1 MDPKKESQ
9 ELLAEYAVYFQ
20 SIKGLKVIFL
30 IDFSSMT
37 LKHKLI
43 ESEAIDEESF
53 QVVKNSA
60 LLFKKSDLNVAYLEG
75 KERLFVQRL
84 KDENFIVVLI
94 TDKTPT
100 LGSIFRLLD
109 HIPQ

>member
-1 MDPKKESQ
+1 M
-9 ELLAEYAVYFQ
+9 YFQ
-20 SIKGLKVIFL
+20 SIKGLRAIFL

-43 ESEAIDEESF
+43 ESKSIDEELF

-75 KERLFVQRL
+75 EERLFVRRL
-84 KDENFIVVLI
+84 EDKNFIVVLI

-100 LGSIFRLLD
+100 LGSLFRLLD